1 MKNASVEFFLNLTR
15 GLDRVHVMLV
25 ARKLSMKW
33 KSLRPF
39 YQLQTMTWVLNIHY
53 IEYIIIQIYY
63 FQTHLLYFNGIYKF
77 EGIKD
82 ENGTVSET
90 TNSSQPK
97 ESFAEIGVYFQSL
110 NKKLVYEEPK
120 YTVSFSFEP
129 RRHCRIAI
137 VGNMLLLRYRILA
150 FISTIVNR
158 INDCRTRRI
167 DVSLP
172 WNIYFHVVWSIWTS
186 NWSSYCNIHVL
197 LWTLTICFKWLNHYS
212 WYDTPW
218 MYKIYFNC
226 TFADE
231 MMSDVIFNTWRF

>member
-53 IEYIIIQIYY
+53 IEYITPIQIYY

-90 TNSSQPK
+90 KNSSQPK

-120 YTVSFSFEP
+120 YTVSFSFDALVESLIENKKFKI
-129 RRHCRIAI
+129 CYCLDIE
-137 VGNMLLLRYRILA
+137 ILYL
-150 FISTIVNR
+150 F
-158 INDCRTRRI
+158 
-167 DVSLP
+167 LP
-172 WNIYFHVVWSIWTS
+172 
-186 NWSSYCNIHVL
+186 
-197 LWTLTICFKWLNHYS
+197 
-212 WYDTPW
+212 
-218 MYKIYFNC
+218 
-226 TFADE
+226 
-231 MMSDVIFNTWRF
+231 

>member
-1 MKNASVEFFLNLTR
+1 MKNASAEFFLNLIR
-15 GLDRVHVMLV
+15 ELDRVHVTLA
-25 ARKLSMKW
+25 ARRLSMRW

-120 YTVSFSFEP
+120 YTVSFSFESS
-129 RRHCRIAI
+129 RHCRITH
-137 VGNMLLLRYRILA
+137 RQ
-150 FISTIVNR
+150 
-158 INDCRTRRI
+158 
-167 DVSLP
+167 
-172 WNIYFHVVWSIWTS
+172 
-186 NWSSYCNIHVL
+186 
-197 LWTLTICFKWLNHYS
+197 
-212 WYDTPW
+212 
-218 MYKIYFNC
+218 
-226 TFADE
+226 
-231 MMSDVIFNTWRF
+231 